1 MDEIG
6 FYQDWWIDIVPSKN
20 RRQEMLVSEGSQRE
34 KERER
39 KRERERER
47 GSKGWRRKRGNPPKY
62 LGNGLLRPFLPLL
75 SDPDPKWGKSLPC
88 NSNFSDSR
96 LGMKDIFVNF
106 F

>member
-1 MDEIG
+1 MKLDSIRIG
-6 FYQDWWIDIVPSKN
+6 GLTLS
-20 RRQEMLVSEGSQRE
+20 LVKIGDKRCWSVKEVNER
-34 KERER
+34 KRERE
-39 KRERERER
+39 RERERER